1 MIKVN
6 ARAARMGDSLK
17 ACCFLAVL
25 SNFAVVQIRRN
36 LSELLYGSCICRLS
50 LGHTKQA
57 PALCLVSLNDL
68 FVSTQGPCFCL
79 LTLLVLNMHANK
91 QIIETDQTQLQVTI
105 LRQCWCCRWSRWT
118 HSQTHAP
125 CPAP

>member
-57 PALCLVSLNDL
+57 PALCLVSLHDL
-68 FVSTQGPCFCL
+68 FVSMQSQHARSVL
-79 LTLLVLNMHANK
+79 LSSDIACVEYA
-91 QIIETDQTQLQVTI
+91 
-105 LRQCWCCRWSRWT
+105 C
-118 HSQTHAP
+118 
-125 CPAP
+125 